1 MQLFE
6 MENVMSDSIGEVN
19 RNVVHFERK
28 SREAQAAHVEAIKR
42 HEDALGERESGAY
55 KLFTDAAARLDAL
68 YAQIDQQ
75 EELVRDSEIQFRTGA
90 QNSSDDT
97 FRKLEGLLST
107 KREAE
112 EKLQILRAMLD
123 PVERNLVELCLAASD
138 AIDKVNQ
145 TTSALEKAR
154 SEDAAYGVLARF
166 GAELE
171 QAISVGGYQI
181 IRNALDAMPGAAD
194 QSAEAR
200 ERVAL
205 RGFVLSREDVDS
217 ISLGGRVPGS
227 QAVLIRKLLQGD
239 TRVVE
244 MLLTSNRRL
253 FSPIADRAL
262 RGICER
268 ALNPAA
274 A

>member
-1 MQLFE
+1 MSNSTNEANSNAAYFE
-6 MENVMSDSIGEVN
+6 E
-19 RNVVHFERK
+19 K
-28 SREAQAAHVEAIKR
+28 SREAHAAHVEAIKR
-42 HEDALGERESGAY
+42 HENALGERESGAY

-75 EELVRDSEIQFRTGA
+75 EELVRESETQFRTGA
-90 QNSSDDT
+90 QNGSDET
-97 FRKLEGLLST
+97 FRKLEGLLAARRS
-107 KREAE
+107 AE

-123 PVERNLVELCLAASD
+123 PVERNLVELCLATND

-171 QAISVGGYQI
+171 QATSVGGYQI
-181 IRNALDAMPGAAD
+181 IRDALDAMPGAAD

-217 ISLGGRVPGS
+217 ISLGGRVPPTR
-227 QAVLIRKLLQGD
+227 AALIRKLLEGD
-239 TRVVE
+239 KQVISVLRNTR
-244 MLLTSNRRL
+244 LS
-253 FSPIADRAL
+253 SPLADRAL
-262 RGICER
+262 RGICKR
-268 ALNPAA
+268 ALNPANV
-274 A
+274 